1 MNNHLKGL
9 LAGVGAAAFYGMN
22 PLFAIPLYNV
32 GMDTNSILFW
42 RYSFAIPM
50 LFILIAMRGR
60 IHNLKIKPKTIGP
73 LIILGIL
80 MSLSSLTL
88 FISYKHMDVGIASTI
103 LFVYPLMVA
112 VLMWIIFKQKLQLS
126 TLVCILGA
134 MIGIVLLYNGK
145 DSGPI
150 SVVGVM
156 WVILSAFVYALYI
169 IGVNIPSVK
178 NMPTVILTFY
188 VLVFGWCLLG
198 SLVVVQGNLMVPSTW
213 LQWLCVAGLGL
224 LPTAA
229 SLALTTVAILAIG
242 STMTALLGVFEP
254 VTAVLTGVLL
264 FGEVLS
270 SRDIW
275 GLTIILV
282 SVSYVVAGRNL
293 NVAGVLNRVRKMFPS
308 LRGQHKI

>member
-9 LAGVGAAAFYGMN
+9 LAGIGAAAFYGMN
-22 PLFAIPLYNV
+22 PLFAIPLYNA
-32 GMDTNSILFW
+32 GMDTNSVLFW
-42 RYSFAIPM
+42 RYSFAVPM
-50 LFILIAMRGR
+50 LAILIALRGR
-60 IHNLKIKPKTIGP
+60 LHNLKIKPSTIGP

-80 MSLSSLTL
+80 MSMSSLTL

-112 VLMWIIFKQKLQLS
+112 ILMWIIFKQKLALS
-126 TLVCILGA
+126 TFVCILAA
-134 MIGIVLLYNGK
+134 MAGIVLLYNGK
-145 DSGPI
+145 ESGSI
-150 SVVGVM
+150 SMIGVG
-156 WVILSAFVYALYI
+156 WVILSALVYALYI

-188 VLVFGWCLLG
+188 VLLFGWCLLG
-198 SLVVVQGNLMVPSTW
+198 CLVLVQGELMVPSNL
-213 LQWLCVAGLGL
+213 LQWGCVAGLGL

-229 SLALTTVAILAIG
+229 SLVLTTVAILAIG

-270 SRDIW
+270 VRDTW
-275 GLTIILV
+275 GLIIILI
-282 SVSYVVAGRNL
+282 SVSYVVAGKNM
-293 NVAGVLNRVRKMFPS
+293 NVAGFLNRVRKMFPS
-308 LRGQHKI
+308 LRKRT